1 MSEADDRLALQCG
14 HVFHQHCI
22 QSYADV
28 KSMHILD
35 LQCPNCKATSHDIRQ
50 REETLIVQS
59 VGDETS
65 DAAAGDMAAT
75 EAAQTDQD
83 TGDAASVAATAG
95 TQNDQDMGDAA
106 AGALAATEA
115 AQHDQD
121 AGDATDEGAA
131 TEAAQNDED
140 TDDAQHEPE
149 ADIDTVASVYRVL
162 HPGMKVRNRS
172 WPFLVRRHCYVFAMN
187 RINRAF
193 QCVTRIGYVTPHL
206 GQTGWHARPP
216 NRVQVEWA
224 VQLTCCLVLLAGE
237 TEQQERGE

>member
-1 MSEADDRLALQCG
+1 
-14 HVFHQHCI
+14 
-22 QSYADV
+22 
-28 KSMHILD
+28 MHILD

-83 TGDAASVAATAG
+83 TGDAARVAATEA

-115 AQHDQD
+115 AQNDQD

-140 TDDAQHEPE
+140 TDDAQHEPVLRYGP
-149 ADIDTVASVYRVL
+149 DIDTVASVYRVL
-162 HPGMKVRNRS
+162 HP
-172 WPFLVRRHCYVFAMN
+172 AM
-187 RINRAF
+187 R
-193 QCVTRIGYVTPHL
+193 VHL

-224 VQLTCCLVLLAGE
+224 VQLRTYRAEFKRMVE
-237 TEQQERGE
+237 NDEIRIS